1 MDNEVRPRLDHLLD
15 SGGFGR
21 GQVAVVVLC
30 ALVAMVDG
38 FDTQSIAL
46 VAPDIAAEWGAE
58 PAAFG
63 VVFGVGLFGGLIGA
77 IFFGFAGDRYGRK
90 PTLLVAMAV
99 FAVCSSLTPLA
110 NSLTLLGLLRLVTGF
125 GLGGALPCIIAITSE
140 YTPAR
145 MRATVVG
152 LMFCGFPLGAVAGGL
167 GSAWLIPAFGWG
179 SVFLVGGV
187 VPILLLPL
195 LWARLPESARF
206 LALTGDQDAL
216 RAVLRRLGI
225 AGGDDAVE
233 PEPEAARPS
242 VVRLFTER
250 RAGGTLLLWA
260 TLFLSLLL
268 TYLLTNWIPLLARQ
282 SGIDAASAIFG
293 VVALNLGA
301 VVGCLVIGR
310 LADRS
315 RPTVVIGSAFSL
327 GAVAIAAIGHT
338 GGSAVALLVVSFLA
352 GSLSVGAQMCTV
364 ALCAS
369 FYETSVRATG
379 IGWAVGIGR
388 IGGIAGPLLG
398 GLLVTLGV
406 GTPDLFLVTGSTSLG
421 AAVAVFALARFLTRA
436 GRKSVLSAR

>member
-1 MDNEVRPRLDHLLD
+1 MDNEVRPRLGHLLD
-15 SGGFGR
+15 AGGLGR

-46 VAPDIAAEWGAE
+46 VAPDIAADWGTPA
-58 PAAFG
+58 AAFG
-63 VVFGVGLFGGLIGA
+63 VVFGVGLFGGLAGA
-77 IFFGFAGDRYGRK
+77 IFFGFTGDRYGRK

-99 FAVCSSLTPLA
+99 FAACSLLTPLVT
-110 NSLTLLGLLRLVTGF
+110 SLTALGLLRLVTGF
-125 GLGGALPCIIAITSE
+125 GLGGALPCVIAITAE

-145 MRATVVG
+145 MRSTVVG

-167 GSAWLIPAFGWG
+167 ASARLIPAFGWG

-187 VPILLLPL
+187 VPILLFPL

-206 LALTGDQDAL
+206 LALKGDEDPL
-216 RAVLRRLGI
+216 RAVLGRLGI
-225 AGGDDAVE
+225 HGAVE
-233 PEPEAARPS
+233 HEPEETRPS
-242 VVRLFTER
+242 VARLFTER

-301 VVGCLVIGR
+301 VLGCLVIGR

-315 RPTVVIGSAFSL
+315 RPTVVIGSAFAL
-327 GAVAIAAIGHT
+327 GAVAVAAIGHA
-338 GGSAVALLVVSFLA
+338 GGSAGTLMVAAFLA
-352 GSLSVGAQMCTV
+352 GALSVGAQMCTV
-364 ALCAS
+364 ALCAG

-398 GLLVTLGV
+398 GLLVTLGA
-406 GTPDLFLVTGSTSLG
+406 GPPELFLVTGATSLG
-421 AAVAVFALARFLTRA
+421 AALAVFALARFLTRNKPK
-436 GRKSVLSAR
+436 GETS